1 MMEYQQSK
9 MKKPILIS
17 IPILFILSGPMHFLY
32 EFTGKL
38 AIIGAIAP
46 VTESPWEH
54 LKLVFYPILVWWII
68 FYFRA
73 RKKEG
78 FSKEKWIVSTAAASL
93 TAPLTI
99 ILFFYS
105 YIGAF
110 GVEIL
115 ALDIFSTLLALA
127 AGQCLAYHLY
137 KYAKPTRIVSIL
149 SLAVVIVLIFMFV
162 TFTFGAPHLPLFRDR
177 NTGSFGI

>member
-1 MMEYQQSK
+1 MEYQQSK
-9 MKKPILIS
+9 MKKSILIS
-17 IPILFILSGPMHFLY
+17 IPILFIISGPMHFLY
-32 EFTGKL
+32 DFTGKL
-38 AIIGAIAP
+38 SIIGAIAP
-46 VTESPWEH
+46 VNESPWEH

-73 RKKEG
+73 RKKAG
-78 FSKEKWIVSTAAASL
+78 FAKEKWIVSTAAASL

-99 ILFFYS
+99 VLFFYS
-105 YIGAF
+105 YTGAF

-127 AGQCLAYHLY
+127 VGQCLAYHLY
-137 KYAKPTRIVSIL
+137 KYAKPSRLVSIL
-149 SLAVVIVLIFMFV
+149 SLAVVIVLILMFV
-162 TFTFGAPHLPLFRDR
+162 TFTFGAPHIPLFRDK

>member
-1 MMEYQQSK
+1 MEYQQSK
-9 MKKPILIS
+9 MKRSILIS

-46 VTESPWEH
+46 VNESPWEH
-54 LKLVFYPILVWWII
+54 LKLVFFPILIWWII
-68 FYFRA
+68 FYIKSRN
-73 RKKEG
+73 KEG
-78 FSKEKWIVSTAAASL
+78 FSKEKWIVSTAAAAL

-105 YIGAF
+105 YTGAF

-115 ALDIFSTLLALA
+115 ALDIFSTLLALG
-127 AGQCLAYHLY
+127 AGQYLAYHLY
-137 KYAKPTRIVSIL
+137 KYTKPSRSVSIL

-162 TFTFGAPHLPLFRDR
+162 FFTFSPPHLPIFRDK
-177 NTGSFGI
+177 NTGGFGI

>member
-1 MMEYQQSK
+1 MEYQQSK
-9 MKKPILIS
+9 MKKSILIS
-17 IPILFILSGPMHFLY
+17 IPILFIISGLMHFLY

-46 VTESPWEH
+46 VNESPWEH

-68 FYFRA
+68 FYFRE
-73 RKKEG
+73 RKRKG
-78 FSKEKWIVSTAAASL
+78 FSKEKWIVSIAAASL

-105 YIGAF
+105 YTGAF
-110 GVEIL
+110 GVEFL
-115 ALDIFSTLLALA
+115 ALDIFSALLALA

-137 KYAKPTRIVSIL
+137 KYAKPSKLVSVL

-162 TFTFGAPHLPLFRDR
+162 TFTSKAPYLPIFRDK
-177 NTGSFGI
+177 NSGSYGI